1 MYTVHC
7 TAYRIVLKKLP
18 KLTEYGPYHGCE
30 IIPDHILFAHLGWVL
45 PLTFKFLLDQHFL
58 TYLVN

>member
-1 MYTVHC
+1 M
-7 TAYRIVLKKLP
+7 IVLKKLP